1 MHRGC
6 TEQQPLQS
14 MLVKGRSN
22 EGVFYYV
29 HWAELE
35 AYLAATPYDGTLLG
49 MGDEKTLLARVR
61 CQRQL
66 SVMRIR
72 SFVASGLKRLGCL
85 KDKTT
90 LKYLGTA
97 SFDTVIQHL
106 QTKMHTYNAKHPGEK
121 QMSFGNV
128 HLDHIKPVQRF
139 ALDMNHY
146 TNLQPMFAEANL
158 CKSAHWSGADERFWK
173 ANIHHNPGFTEIYSA
188 HTPPATVHHQGTIKK
203 RDPVAFALKKYACRV
218 KIARYLGIVPKS
230 SARAPRS
237 INTL

>member
-1 MHRGC
+1 MHRGF
-6 TEQQPLQS
+6 TEQQPLQN

-29 HWAELE
+29 HWAKLQ
-35 AYLAATPYDGTLLG
+35 AHLAATPYDGTSLG
-49 MGDEKTLLARVR
+49 VGDERARLARVR
-61 CQRQL
+61 CQRQQ

-90 LKYLGTA
+90 LKYLGA
-97 SFDTVIQHL
+97 VSFDAVIQHL
-106 QTKMHTYNAKHPGEK
+106 ETKMHTYNAKHPGDT
-121 QMSFGNV
+121 QMSFENV

-158 CKSAHWSGADERFWK
+158 CKSARWSSADERFWK
-173 ANIHHNPGFTEIYSA
+173 ANIHHNPDFTAIYSA
-188 HTPPATVHHQGTIKK
+188 HTPPSTVHRQGSTKE

-218 KIARYLGIVPKS
+218 KIASYFGIVPKS
-230 SARAPRS
+230 STGAPR
-237 INTL
+237 